1 MRWWWGPLCTR
12 PTLYLINILSW
23 IFIVLAHWNN
33 SPLVDMLLHSDT
45 LLWFRACRH
54 VASLWHITLI
64 PLKQQSTGR
73 HVASLWHITLIPL
86 VDMSLHSDTLLRFRA
101 CKHVA
106 SLWHITLIPL
116 KQQSTGRHVTSLWHI
131 TLIPLKQQSTGRHV
145 TPLTHYSDSTETTV
159 HW

>member
-1 MRWWWGPLCTR
+1 MFSYIMTRISNNSMRWWWGPLCTR

-73 HVASLWHITLIPL
+73 HVTPLWHITLIPP
-86 VDMSLHSDTLLRFRA
+86 VDMSLHSDTLLWFRA
-101 CKHVA
+101 NQFLLLFLSDACLA
-106 SLWHITLIPL
+106 E
-116 KQQSTGRHVTSLWHI
+116 KQQRPIL
-131 TLIPLKQQSTGRHV
+131 
-145 TPLTHYSDSTETTV
+145 
-159 HW
+159 